1 MSARDRSVTEPASFA
16 SQEDPDP
23 AVVDIEEAE
32 ALEAE
37 GSRQGIGRRADR
49 APADAS
55 SLVAGVIV
63 WRVCVQLVPLIAGI
77 PLLGA
82 LRRAPE
88 AA

>member
-37 GSRQGIGRRADR
+37 GSRQGIGRR
-49 APADAS
+49 
-55 SLVAGVIV
+55 
-63 WRVCVQLVPLIAGI
+63 
-77 PLLGA
+77 
-82 LRRAPE
+82 
-88 AA
+88 

>member
-16 SQEDPDP
+16 SQEHLDP

-49 APADAS
+49 APADREHGLKTRARNKEINS
-55 SLVAGVIV
+55 GRPFAG
-63 WRVCVQLVPLIAGI
+63 
-77 PLLGA
+77 
-82 LRRAPE
+82 
-88 AA
+88 